1 MKLEFRE
8 PGKTY
13 NRGTRT
19 IPAHVIE
26 GVVFIDDEH
35 ILSFE
40 LVIAESTQKRVY
52 DLVFNLNLEKHPMSK
67 YVYDFFS
74 NILKKRSETMTGL
87 SENGRY
93 TSHKCP
99 IYAEW
104 GVKKEVLPEILE
116 EIEKKMNVEWR
127 KAIEKA
133 LEYLEY

>member
-35 ILSFE
+35 VLSFE
-40 LVIAESTQKRVY
+40 LVIVGLSQKKF
-52 DLVFNLNLEKHPMSK
+52 DINLNLEKHPMSK
-67 YVYDFFS
+67 HVYDFFS
-74 NILKKRSETMTGL
+74 NILKNRSETMTGL
-87 SENGRY
+87 SEYGRY
-93 TSHKCP
+93 TSDKCP
-99 IYAEW
+99 IYAQW
-104 GVKKEVLPEILE
+104 RVKKEVLPEILE